1 MSKKET
7 AAPLRVDLYIRV
19 SGQEQAIKGLSLEAQ
34 QENLEEYARE
44 RGWVIVGTY
53 IDAAKTARKRMY
65 KRTNFLRMLEDVKQD
80 KVDLILFT
88 RLDRWFRSVADYY
101 KVMEILDA
109 HNCGWLT
116 TQEQYDTTTAG
127 GRLYI
132 NLRLSIAQN
141 EADLCGERIGV
152 VLDSKVKHGTVVSG
166 KIPFGYRIN
175 KEKRL
180 EIVPQDAAII
190 LDAFEHYRSSVSV
203 RATAAYIQLTYGL
216 NWDNIRCRRNLCQTL
231 YIGHYESNGRVNPNF
246 CPPIVPRDLYD
257 DVQKLLSNNT
267 KANPTGRV
275 FLFTSLLICAEC
287 GHRLAGLQTGYGPY
301 YRCPQHYSRRTCGHK
316 KQIRETAVEEW
327 LFTFLGDELEKQ
339 RLEWEVKEAR
349 RKQAAASVDRAAIR
363 RKLSRLKE
371 LYVNEMIDLEEY
383 RRDYELYTTQL
394 AERTA
399 PSAEEERPNFEAIEA
414 ILETGF
420 RKIYDGLEREEKRT
434 LWRSVIKEIHVD
446 KEWQITR
453 ISFYRCSYTNDT

>member
-80 KVDLILFT
+80 KVDLMLFT

-175 KEKRL
+175 EEKRL

-267 KANPTGRV
+267 KANP
-275 FLFTSLLICAEC
+275 
-287 GHRLAGLQTGYGPY
+287 
-301 YRCPQHYSRRTCGHK
+301 CPQHYSRRTCGHK

-446 KEWQITR
+446 KERQITR
-453 ISFYRCSYTNDT
+453 ISFL

>member
-175 KEKRL
+175 EEKRL

-203 RATAAYIQLTYGL
+203 RATAAYIQRTYGL

-446 KEWQITR
+446 KERQITR
-453 ISFYRCSYTNDT
+453 ISFL

>member
-1 MSKKET
+1 MGKNEV
-7 AAPLRVDLYIRV
+7 APLRVALYVRV

-34 QENLEEYARE
+34 QESLEEYARE
-44 RGWVIVGTY
+44 RGWVIVGVY
-53 IDAAKTARKRMY
+53 IDAAKTARKSLG
-65 KRTNFLRMLEDVKQD
+65 KRTNFLRMLESVKQD
-80 KVDLILFT
+80 NVDLILFT

-116 TQEQYDTTTAG
+116 TQEQYDTTSSG

-175 KEKRL
+175 EEKRL
-180 EIVPQDAAII
+180 EVVPENAAII
-190 LDAFEHYRSSVSV
+190 LDAFEHYRSTVSV
-203 RATAAYIQLTYGL
+203 RATAAYIQRTYGL
-216 NWDNIRCRRNLCQTL
+216 NWDNVRCRRNLVQTL

-301 YRCPQHYSRRTCGHK
+301 YRCPQHYSRRTCDHK

-327 LFTFLGDELEKQ
+327 LFTFLGDELKKQ
-339 RLEWEVKEAR
+339 RLEWDIKEAR
-349 RKQAAASVDRAAIR
+349 RRQTAASIDRAAIR

-383 RRDYELYTTQL
+383 RRDYELYTAQL

-399 PSAEEERPNFEAIEA
+399 PSAEEERPNFEAVEA
-414 ILETGF
+414 ILASGF

-434 LWRSVIKEIHVD
+434 LWRSVIKEIRVD
-446 KEWQITR
+446 KERQITG
-453 ISFYRCSYTNDT
+453 ISFL

>member
-1 MSKKET
+1 MSKKEA

-44 RGWVIVGTY
+44 RGWVIVGVY
-53 IDAAKTARKRMY
+53 IDAAKTARKRLG

-141 EADLCGERIGV
+141 EADLCGERFGV

-267 KANPTGRV
+267 KANP
-275 FLFTSLLICAEC
+275 
-287 GHRLAGLQTGYGPY
+287 
-301 YRCPQHYSRRTCGHK
+301 CPQHYSRRTCGHK

-446 KEWQITR
+446 KERQITR
-453 ISFYRCSYTNDT
+453 ISFL

>member
-1 MSKKET
+1 
-7 AAPLRVDLYIRV
+7 
-19 SGQEQAIKGLSLEAQ
+19 
-34 QENLEEYARE
+34 
-44 RGWVIVGTY
+44 VIVGTY

-446 KEWQITR
+446 KERQITR
-453 ISFYRCSYTNDT
+453 ISFL

>member
-175 KEKRL
+175 EEKRL

-203 RATAAYIQLTYGL
+203 RATAAYIQRTYGL

-420 RKIYDGLEREEKRT
+420 RKIYDVLEREEKRT
-434 LWRSVIKEIHVD
+434 LWRSVIKEIRVD
-446 KEWQITR
+446 KERQITG
-453 ISFYRCSYTNDT
+453 ISFL

>member
-267 KANPTGRV
+267 KANP
-275 FLFTSLLICAEC
+275 
-287 GHRLAGLQTGYGPY
+287 
-301 YRCPQHYSRRTCGHK
+301 CPQHYSRRTCGHK

-371 LYVNEMIDLEEY
+371 LYVNKMIDLEEY

-446 KEWQITR
+446 KERQITR
-453 ISFYRCSYTNDT
+453 ISFL

>member
-267 KANPTGRV
+267 KANP
-275 FLFTSLLICAEC
+275 
-287 GHRLAGLQTGYGPY
+287 
-301 YRCPQHYSRRTCGHK
+301 CPQHYSRRTCGHK

-399 PSAEEERPNFEAIEA
+399 PSAEEERPNFETIEA

-446 KEWQITR
+446 KERQITR
-453 ISFYRCSYTNDT
+453 ISFL

>member
-1 MSKKET
+1 MGKNET
-7 AAPLRVDLYIRV
+7 ATPLRVDLYIRV

-175 KEKRL
+175 EEKRL

-203 RATAAYIQLTYGL
+203 RATAAYIQRTYGL

-301 YRCPQHYSRRTCGHK
+301 YRCPQHYSRRNCGHK

-446 KEWQITR
+446 KERQITR
-453 ISFYRCSYTNDT
+453 ISFL

>member
-1 MSKKET
+1 MGKNET
-7 AAPLRVDLYIRV
+7 ATPLRVDLYIRV

-175 KEKRL
+175 EEKRL

-203 RATAAYIQLTYGL
+203 RATAAYIQRTYGL

-246 CPPIVPRDLYD
+246 CPPIVPRDLYE

-301 YRCPQHYSRRTCGHK
+301 YRCPQHYSRRTCNHK

-327 LFTFLGDELEKQ
+327 LFTFLGDELKKQ
-339 RLEWEVKEAR
+339 RLEWDIKETR
-349 RKQAAASVDRAAIR
+349 RRQTAASIDRAAIR

-394 AERTA
+394 VERTA
-399 PSAEEERPNFEAIEA
+399 PSAEEERPNFEAVEA
-414 ILETGF
+414 ILASGF

-434 LWRSVIKEIHVD
+434 LWRSAIKEIRVD
-446 KEWQITR
+446 KERQITG
-453 ISFYRCSYTNDT
+453 ISFL

>member
-1 MSKKET
+1 MSKKEA

-175 KEKRL
+175 EEKRL

-267 KANPTGRV
+267 KANP
-275 FLFTSLLICAEC
+275 
-287 GHRLAGLQTGYGPY
+287 
-301 YRCPQHYSRRTCGHK
+301 CPQHYSRRTCGHK

-446 KEWQITR
+446 KERQITR
-453 ISFYRCSYTNDT
+453 ISFL

>member
-1 MSKKET
+1 MSKKEA

-65 KRTNFLRMLEDVKQD
+65 KRTNFLRILEDVKQD

-267 KANPTGRV
+267 KANP
-275 FLFTSLLICAEC
+275 
-287 GHRLAGLQTGYGPY
+287 
-301 YRCPQHYSRRTCGHK
+301 CPQHYSRRTCGHK

-446 KEWQITR
+446 KERQITR
-453 ISFYRCSYTNDT
+453 ISFL

>member
-1 MSKKET
+1 MTKKET

-34 QENLEEYARE
+34 QEDLEEYAKE
-44 RGWVIVGTY
+44 RGWVIVGVY
-53 IDAAKTARKRMY
+53 IDAAKTARKRLG

-175 KEKRL
+175 EEKRL

-203 RATAAYIQLTYGL
+203 RATAAYIRQTYGL
-216 NWDNIRCRRNLCQTL
+216 NWDNVRCRRNLCQTL
-231 YIGHYESNGRVNPNF
+231 YIGHYESNGRVNSNF

-287 GHRLAGLQTGYGPY
+287 GHRLAGIRNGQYCY
-301 YRCPQHYSRRTCGHK
+301 YRCPQHYGRGTCIHK
-316 KQIRETAVEEW
+316 KQIREKAVEAW
-327 LFTFLGDELEKQ
+327 LFSFLGDELEKQ
-339 RLEWEVKEAR
+339 RLEWEIKEAK
-349 RKQAAASVDRAAIR
+349 RKQAAASIDRAAVR
-363 RKLSRLKE
+363 RKLTRLKE
-371 LYVNEMIDLEEY
+371 LYVAEMIDLDEY
-383 RRDYELYTTQL
+383 RRDYELYTAQL
-394 AERTA
+394 DERPA
-399 PSAEEERPNFEAIEA
+399 VLVREERPNFEAVEA
-414 ILETGF
+414 ILAKGF
-420 RKIYDGLEREEKRT
+420 RSIYDSFEPEEKRT
-434 LWRSVIKEIHVD
+434 LWRSAIKEIHVD
-446 KEWQITR
+446 KDLQITR
-453 ISFYRCSYTNDT
+453 IVFL

>member
-1 MSKKET
+1 MSKKEA

-141 EADLCGERIGV
+141 EADLCGERFGV

-175 KEKRL
+175 EEKRL

-203 RATAAYIQLTYGL
+203 RATAAYIQRTYGL

-267 KANPTGRV
+267 KANP
-275 FLFTSLLICAEC
+275 
-287 GHRLAGLQTGYGPY
+287 
-301 YRCPQHYSRRTCGHK
+301 CPQHYSRRTCGHK

-446 KEWQITR
+446 KERQITR
-453 ISFYRCSYTNDT
+453 ISFL

>member
-1 MSKKET
+1 MGKNET
-7 AAPLRVDLYIRV
+7 ATPLRVDLYIRV

-34 QENLEEYARE
+34 QEDLEEYARE
-44 RGWVIVGTY
+44 RGWVIVGVY
-53 IDAAKTARKRMY
+53 IDVAKTARKRLG

-446 KEWQITR
+446 KERQITR
-453 ISFYRCSYTNDT
+453 ISFL

>member
-1 MSKKET
+1 MGKNET
-7 AAPLRVDLYIRV
+7 ATPLRVDLYIRV

-371 LYVNEMIDLEEY
+371 LYVNKMIDLEEY

-446 KEWQITR
+446 KERQITR
-453 ISFYRCSYTNDT
+453 ISFL

>member
-175 KEKRL
+175 EEKRL

-267 KANPTGRV
+267 KENP
-275 FLFTSLLICAEC
+275 
-287 GHRLAGLQTGYGPY
+287 
-301 YRCPQHYSRRTCGHK
+301 CPQHYSRRTCGHK

-371 LYVNEMIDLEEY
+371 LYVNKMIDLEEY

-399 PSAEEERPNFEAIEA
+399 PSAAEERPNFEAIEA

-446 KEWQITR
+446 KERQITR
-453 ISFYRCSYTNDT
+453 ISFL

>member
-1 MSKKET
+1 MGKNEV
-7 AAPLRVDLYIRV
+7 APLRVALYVRV

-34 QENLEEYARE
+34 QESLEEYARE
-44 RGWVIVGTY
+44 RGWVIVGVY
-53 IDAAKTARKRMY
+53 IDAAKTARKSLG
-65 KRTNFLRMLEDVKQD
+65 KRTNFLRMLESVKQD
-80 KVDLILFT
+80 NVDLILFT

-175 KEKRL
+175 EEKRL
-180 EIVPQDAAII
+180 EVVPENAAII
-190 LDAFEHYRSSVSV
+190 LDAFEHYRSTVSV
-203 RATAAYIQLTYGL
+203 RATAAYIQRTYGL
-216 NWDNIRCRRNLCQTL
+216 NWDNVRCRRNLVQTL

-301 YRCPQHYSRRTCGHK
+301 YRCPQHYSRRTCDHK

-327 LFTFLGDELEKQ
+327 LFTFLGDELKKQ
-339 RLEWEVKEAR
+339 RLEWDIKETR
-349 RKQAAASVDRAAIR
+349 RRQTAASIDRAAIR

-383 RRDYELYTTQL
+383 RRDYELYTAQL

-399 PSAEEERPNFEAIEA
+399 PSAEEERPNFEAVEA
-414 ILETGF
+414 ILASGF

-434 LWRSVIKEIHVD
+434 LWRSVIKEIRVD
-446 KEWQITR
+446 KERQITG
-453 ISFYRCSYTNDT
+453 IAFL

>member
-7 AAPLRVDLYIRV
+7 AATLRVDLYIRV

-446 KEWQITR
+446 KERQITR
-453 ISFYRCSYTNDT
+453 ISFL

>member
-203 RATAAYIQLTYGL
+203 RATAAYIQRTYGL

-371 LYVNEMIDLEEY
+371 LYVNKMIDLEEY

-399 PSAEEERPNFEAIEA
+399 PSAAEERPNFEAIEA

-446 KEWQITR
+446 KERQITR
-453 ISFYRCSYTNDT
+453 ISFL

>member
-1 MSKKET
+1 MSKKEA

-88 RLDRWFRSVADYY
+88 RQDRWVRSVADYY

-203 RATAAYIQLTYGL
+203 RATAAYIQRTYGL

-267 KANPTGRV
+267 KANP
-275 FLFTSLLICAEC
+275 
-287 GHRLAGLQTGYGPY
+287 
-301 YRCPQHYSRRTCGHK
+301 CPQHYSRRTCGHK

-371 LYVNEMIDLEEY
+371 LYVNKMIDLEEY

-446 KEWQITR
+446 KERQITR
-453 ISFYRCSYTNDT
+453 ISFL

>member
-1 MSKKET
+1 MAKNET

-34 QENLEEYARE
+34 QEDLEEYAKE
-44 RGWVIVGTY
+44 RGWVIAGVY
-53 IDAAKTARKRMY
+53 IDAAKTARKRPG

-88 RLDRWFRSVADYY
+88 RLDRWFRNVADYY

-175 KEKRL
+175 EEKRL
-180 EIVPQDAAII
+180 EVVPENAAII
-190 LDAFEHYRSSVSV
+190 LDAFEHYRSTVSV
-203 RATAAYIQLTYGL
+203 RATAAYIQRTYGL

-275 FLFTSLLICAEC
+275 FLFTSILICAEC

-301 YRCPQHYSRRTCGHK
+301 YRCPQHYSRRTCDHK

-349 RKQAAASVDRAAIR
+349 RKQAAASIDRAAIR

-383 RRDYELYTTQL
+383 RRDYELYTAQL

-399 PSAEEERPNFEAIEA
+399 PAAEKERPNFEAIET

-446 KEWQITR
+446 KERQITR
-453 ISFYRCSYTNDT
+453 IVFL

>member
-1 MSKKET
+1 MGKNET
-7 AAPLRVDLYIRV
+7 AAPLRVALYVRV

-34 QENLEEYARE
+34 QESLEEYARE
-44 RGWVIVGTY
+44 RGWVISGVY
-53 IDAAKTARKRMY
+53 IDAAKTARKSLG
-65 KRTNFLRMLEDVKQD
+65 KRTNFLRMLDSVKQD
-80 KVDLILFT
+80 NVDLILFT

-109 HNCGWLT
+109 HHCGWLT

-175 KEKRL
+175 DEKRL
-180 EIVPQDAAII
+180 EVVPENAAII
-190 LDAFEHYRSSVSV
+190 LDAFEHYRTCVSV
-203 RATAAYIQLTYGL
+203 RATAAYIQRTYGL
-216 NWDNIRCRRNLCQTL
+216 NWDNVRCRRNLCQTL

-275 FLFTSLLICAEC
+275 YLFTSILICAEC
-287 GHRLAGLQTGYGPY
+287 GHRLAGIQTGYGPY
-301 YRCPQHYSRRTCGHK
+301 YRCPQHYSRRTCDHK
-316 KQIRETAVEEW
+316 KQIKETAIEEW
-327 LFTFLGDELEKQ
+327 LFTFLGGELKKQ

-349 RKQAAASVDRAAIR
+349 RKQAAASIDRAAIR

-383 RRDYELYTTQL
+383 RRDYELYTAQL
-394 AERTA
+394 AEHTA
-399 PSAEEERPNFEAIEA
+399 PSAEEERPNFEAVEA
-414 ILETGF
+414 ILESGF

-434 LWRSVIKEIHVD
+434 LWRSVIKEIRVD
-446 KEWQITR
+446 KERQIIG
-453 ISFYRCSYTNDT
+453 ISFL

>member
-7 AAPLRVDLYIRV
+7 AATLRVDLYIRV

-101 KVMEILDA
+101 KVMEILDT

-446 KEWQITR
+446 KERQITR
-453 ISFYRCSYTNDT
+453 ISFL

>member
-1 MSKKET
+1 MSKKEA

-267 KANPTGRV
+267 KANP
-275 FLFTSLLICAEC
+275 
-287 GHRLAGLQTGYGPY
+287 
-301 YRCPQHYSRRTCGHK
+301 CPQHYSHRTCGHK

-446 KEWQITR
+446 KERQITR
-453 ISFYRCSYTNDT
+453 ISFL

>member
-267 KANPTGRV
+267 KENP
-275 FLFTSLLICAEC
+275 
-287 GHRLAGLQTGYGPY
+287 
-301 YRCPQHYSRRTCGHK
+301 CPQHYSRRTCGHK

-371 LYVNEMIDLEEY
+371 LYVNKMIDLEEY

-446 KEWQITR
+446 KERQITR
-453 ISFYRCSYTNDT
+453 ISFL

>member
-1 MSKKET
+1 MSKKEA

-203 RATAAYIQLTYGL
+203 RATAAYIQRTYGL

-267 KANPTGRV
+267 KANP
-275 FLFTSLLICAEC
+275 
-287 GHRLAGLQTGYGPY
+287 
-301 YRCPQHYSRRTCGHK
+301 CPQHYSRRTCGHK

-327 LFTFLGDELEKQ
+327 LFTFLVDELEKQ

-446 KEWQITR
+446 KERQITR
-453 ISFYRCSYTNDT
+453 ISFL

>member
-1 MSKKET
+1 MGKNET
-7 AAPLRVDLYIRV
+7 ATPLRVDLYIRV

-175 KEKRL
+175 EEKRL

-203 RATAAYIQLTYGL
+203 RATAAYIQRTYGL

-394 AERTA
+394 VERTA

-446 KEWQITR
+446 KERQITR
-453 ISFYRCSYTNDT
+453 ISFL

>member
-1 MSKKET
+1 MGKNEV
-7 AAPLRVDLYIRV
+7 APLRVALYVRV

-34 QENLEEYARE
+34 QESLEEYARE
-44 RGWVIVGTY
+44 RGWVIVGVY
-53 IDAAKTARKRMY
+53 IDAAKTARKSLG
-65 KRTNFLRMLEDVKQD
+65 KRTNFLRMLESVKQD
-80 KVDLILFT
+80 NVDLILFT

-175 KEKRL
+175 EEKRL
-180 EIVPQDAAII
+180 EVVPENAAII
-190 LDAFEHYRSSVSV
+190 LDAFEHYRSTVSV
-203 RATAAYIQLTYGL
+203 RATAAYIQRTYGL
-216 NWDNIRCRRNLCQTL
+216 NWDNVRCRRNLVQTL

-301 YRCPQHYSRRTCGHK
+301 YRCPQHYSRRTCDHK
-316 KQIRETAVEEW
+316 KQIRETTIEEW
-327 LFTFLGDELEKQ
+327 LFTFLGDELKKQ
-339 RLEWEVKEAR
+339 RLEWDIKEAR
-349 RKQAAASVDRAAIR
+349 RRQTAASIDRAAIR

-383 RRDYELYTTQL
+383 RWDYELYTAQL

-399 PSAEEERPNFEAIEA
+399 PSAEEERPNFEAVEA
-414 ILETGF
+414 ILASGF

-434 LWRSVIKEIHVD
+434 LWRSVIKEIRVD
-446 KEWQITR
+446 KERQITG
-453 ISFYRCSYTNDT
+453 ISFL

>member
-1 MSKKET
+1 MGKNEV
-7 AAPLRVDLYIRV
+7 APLRVALYVRV

-34 QENLEEYARE
+34 QESLEEYARE
-44 RGWVIVGTY
+44 RGWVIVGVY
-53 IDAAKTARKRMY
+53 IDAAKTARKSLG
-65 KRTNFLRMLEDVKQD
+65 KRTNFLRMLESVKQD
-80 KVDLILFT
+80 NVDLILFT

-175 KEKRL
+175 EEKRL
-180 EIVPQDAAII
+180 EVVPENAAII
-190 LDAFEHYRSSVSV
+190 LDAFEHYRSTVSV
-203 RATAAYIQLTYGL
+203 RATAAYIQRTYGL
-216 NWDNIRCRRNLCQTL
+216 NWDNVRCRRNLVQTL

-301 YRCPQHYSRRTCGHK
+301 YRCPQHYSRRTCDHK
-316 KQIRETAVEEW
+316 KQIRETTIEEW
-327 LFTFLGDELEKQ
+327 LFTFLGDELKKQ
-339 RLEWEVKEAR
+339 RLEWDIKEAR
-349 RKQAAASVDRAAIR
+349 RRQTAASIDRAAIR

-383 RRDYELYTTQL
+383 RRDYELYTAQL

-399 PSAEEERPNFEAIEA
+399 PSAEEERPNFEAVEA
-414 ILETGF
+414 ILASGF

-434 LWRSVIKEIHVD
+434 LWRSVIKEIRVD
-446 KEWQITR
+446 KERQITG
-453 ISFYRCSYTNDT
+453 ISFL

>member
-1 MSKKET
+1 MGKNET
-7 AAPLRVDLYIRV
+7 ATPLRVDLYIRV